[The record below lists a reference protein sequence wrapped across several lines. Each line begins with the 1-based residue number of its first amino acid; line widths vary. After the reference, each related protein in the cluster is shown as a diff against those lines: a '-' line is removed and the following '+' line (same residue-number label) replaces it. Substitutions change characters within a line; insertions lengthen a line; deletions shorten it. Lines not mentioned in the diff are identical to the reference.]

1 MFPEWFNF
9 NPVQCS
15 PVKPLV
21 KHFSFIIYHSNEYF
35 AETPRISMPSVQASY
50 NEGSMVNVSC
60 TASGTPDPDVQWI
73 RNGMIRSSGKK
84 TAFLTFSS
92 INRTDDGQYTC
103 RANNSAGNDEKHT
116 RLVVYCK

>member
-1 MFPEWFNF
+1 MPDTKYLLPEA
-9 NPVQCS
+9 PQ
-15 PVKPLV
+15 
-21 KHFSFIIYHSNEYF
+21 
-35 AETPRISMPSVQASY
+35 ISISSVPASY
-50 NEGSMVNVSC
+50 NEGSSVNISC

-103 RANNSAGNDEKHT
+103 RANNSAGNDENHVT
-116 RLVVYCK
+116 LVVHCKKYIFF